1 MKERAVLLGKTNS
14 LVGVVTEPE
23 RAVPRRNQPAAILLN
38 AGLIHRIGPN
48 RINVQIARRLAA
60 SGFPALRLDLAGI
73 GDSENRTDD
82 LSLKDGIVS
91 DAREAMDFMAREEGA
106 RQFIVMGICSGANN
120 SLRIAASDA
129 RVIGAVPIEPYHFS
143 TPAYHFY
150 YFSRRLL
157 DLRCWRRA
165 LTMKSDFWSI
175 LRNKIGGGNVPRAK
189 GGSGRARREQGRAL
203 KSLILS
209 EVKGLLGRGVNLHF
223 VYCVDSSSYY
233 NHYLPLRDC
242 AASWPQF
249 RASLFT
255 NTDHTFTSL
264 ASQQSLVSSI
274 DDWVKTVVEVPSLR
288 PEFQSNPGSVV
299 STTSL

>member
-1 MKERAVLLGKTNS
+1 MKERAVLFGRTNS

-23 RAVPRRNQPAAILLN
+23 RPISGGTQPAAILLN
-38 AGLIHRIGPN
+38 AGLIHRVGPN

-60 SGFPALRLDLAGI
+60 SGFPVMRLDLAGI

-91 DAREAMDFMAREEGA
+91 DAKEAMDFFAREEGA

-120 SLRIAASDA
+120 SLRIAANDA

-165 LTMKSDFWSI
+165 LTMKSDFWGI
-175 LRNKIGGGNVPRAK
+175 LRNKIGGGNAYRANR
-189 GGSGRARREQGRAL
+189 GSGRAAREQGRAL
-203 KSLILS
+203 KSQILS
-209 EVKGLLGRGVNLHF
+209 EVQGLLSRDINLHF
-223 VYCVDSSSYY
+223 VYCVDSPSYY
-233 NHYLPLRDC
+233 NHYLPLRKQAVSC
-242 AASWPQF
+242 PQF
-249 RASLFT
+249 RVSLFT

-264 ASQQSLVSSI
+264 ASQNSLVNSI
-274 DDWVKTVVEVPSLR
+274 DEWVKAAVKPASR
-288 PEFQSNPGSVV
+288 CRDFQNTPNSIV
-299 STTSL
+299 SMNL